1 MNFNNDFKYDLQ
13 IGQIAEKKLADI
25 FQNKKIEVKYDKI
38 ASRTGNIAIEY
49 ESRGKPSGI
58 TITEAEYYCYVIAD
72 TKCDDIYLLIAVDK
86 LKKVCRKYFIEN
98 RIKNI
103 GDNNTSKAII
113 IPLQELFSIG
123 I

>member
-1 MNFNNDFKYDLQ
+1 MNYNNDFKYDLQ

-25 FQNKKIEVKYDKI
+25 FQNKKLEVKYDKI

-49 ESRGKPSGI
+49 ESRGKLSGI
-58 TITEAEYYCYVIAD
+58 LTTEADYYCYIIAG
-72 TKCDDIYLLIAVDK
+72 TKCDDIYMLIAVDK
-86 LKKVCRKYFIEN
+86 LKQVCRKYFIEN
-98 RIKNI
+98 KIKNI
-103 GDNNTSKAII
+103 GDNNTSKAVI